1 MPFTQTHAPFLTKT
15 LLGPINTMYIF
26 LDNTVGDVA
35 ISGSLSANFTPPY
48 LDTGMGGKTDQECN
62 YTTTTI
68 HVMLSLNILPMRY
81 LVKEPTKT
89 HQARPT
95 GCNTPSDIL

>member
-48 LDTGMGGKTDQECN
+48 LAKQIPEQ
-62 YTTTTI
+62 
-68 HVMLSLNILPMRY
+68 
-81 LVKEPTKT
+81 KTKT
-89 HQARPT
+89 RNRNKPKNNELNKYL
-95 GCNTPSDIL
+95 CLYIF